1 MRCDFHHWGVGTLP
15 HPVPGCLECLS
26 HSLAPGFA
34 FIRKRER
41 VFFQLV
47 EEQRLKTW
55 VLFNSRLT
63 SIYRANVYYY
73 VVGTVIEV
81 GDGLGN
87 STQPQLSWD
96 LR

>member
-1 MRCDFHHWGVGTLP
+1 MISITGGWGPLP
-15 HPVPGCLECLS
+15 HPVPDCLECLS

-34 FIRKRER
+34 FVRKRER

-87 STQPQLSWD
+87 RTQPQLSWD